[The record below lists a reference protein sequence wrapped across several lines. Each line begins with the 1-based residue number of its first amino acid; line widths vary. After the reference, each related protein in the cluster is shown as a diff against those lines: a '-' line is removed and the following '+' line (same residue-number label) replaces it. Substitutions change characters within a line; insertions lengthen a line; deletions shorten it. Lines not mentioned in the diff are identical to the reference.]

1 MDFNF
6 IMNKKLMT
14 GLLALALTGSV
25 VYAAEPTID
34 YSLEL
39 KLTYTGVLYQ
49 STDGVNWTKVEGA
62 TSPYYV
68 PVEDAKKMLFC
79 SKDEGEQPGDS
90 LIPGENGTIPLS
102 GTVNLDMI
110 WIKPGTFMMGSPEDE
125 LCRDGDETQHQV
137 TLTKGYWLGKYEVTQ
152 AQYEAV
158 MGTNPSYFKGADL
171 PVEKLSWYDAK
182 DFCTKLTAKEKAA
195 GRLPEGYEYTLPT
208 EAQWEYA
215 CRAGTTTA
223 LNSGKNLSD
232 EADEE
237 ECPEMDEVGWY
248 YYNSDEM
255 THPAGQ
261 KQPNAWGLYDMHGN
275 VFEWC
280 LDWYGDYPASPVTDP
295 TGPTTG
301 DYRVLRGG
309 SWYFYAS
316 SCRSAYRY
324 EGRLVNYND
333 NYGFRVALAP
343 VPVEREDMT
352 IPLSDNVNLDMIWIE
367 PGTFTIGS
375 PSDELGRY
383 DDEIQHQVTLTQG
396 YWLGKYE
403 VTQAQYE
410 AVMGTNPSRFKG
422 ADRPVDWVNWNDATN
437 FCAKLTAR
445 ESAAGRLP
453 KGYEYTLPT
462 EAQWEY
468 ACRAGTTTAFN
479 NGTNIPTMLQCEDRP
494 CPNLDPLAWYG
505 YNSGQ
510 YDSAGYYIGNG
521 KTFPVGQKQPNAWGL
536 YDMHGNVNEWCLDW
550 YGSYPSSAVADP
562 KGPATGSGRVVR
574 GGSWLTG
581 AGSCRSA
588 HRFNYYPGFFNS
600 YYGFRV
606 ALAPVQ

>member
-1 MDFNF
+1 
-6 IMNKKLMT
+6 MT

-79 SKDEGEQPGDS
+79 SKDEEDQPGDS

-158 MGTNPSYFKGADL
+158 MGTNPSYFKGDDL

-223 LNSGKNLSD
+223 LNSGKNLSNK
-232 EADEE
+232 E

-248 YYNSDEM
+248 AYNSGEK
-255 THPAGQ
+255 THPVGQ
-261 KQPNAWGLYDMHGN
+261 KLPNAWGLYDMHGN
-275 VFEWC
+275 VEEWC
-280 LDWYGDYPASPVTDP
+280 LDGYKESYPSSPVVDPVGPATARYRVMRSGDSSWYGIA
-295 TGPTTG
+295 
-301 DYRVLRGG
+301 
-309 SWYFYAS
+309 A
-316 SCRSAYRY
+316 SCRSAYRNCDTPDDIAWY
-324 EGRLVNYND
+324 I
-333 NYGFRVALAP
+333 GFRVALA
-343 VPVEREDMT
+343 
-352 IPLSDNVNLDMIWIE
+352 
-367 PGTFTIGS
+367 
-375 PSDELGRY
+375 
-383 DDEIQHQVTLTQG
+383 QVQ
-396 YWLGKYE
+396 
-403 VTQAQYE
+403 
-410 AVMGTNPSRFKG
+410 
-422 ADRPVDWVNWNDATN
+422 
-437 FCAKLTAR
+437 
-445 ESAAGRLP
+445 
-453 KGYEYTLPT
+453 
-462 EAQWEY
+462 
-468 ACRAGTTTAFN
+468 
-479 NGTNIPTMLQCEDRP
+479 
-494 CPNLDPLAWYG
+494 
-505 YNSGQ
+505 
-510 YDSAGYYIGNG
+510 
-521 KTFPVGQKQPNAWGL
+521 
-536 YDMHGNVNEWCLDW
+536 
-550 YGSYPSSAVADP
+550 
-562 KGPATGSGRVVR
+562 
-574 GGSWLTG
+574 
-581 AGSCRSA
+581 
-588 HRFNYYPGFFNS
+588 
-600 YYGFRV
+600 
-606 ALAPVQ
+606 